1 MIKKKFSI
9 RLQKI
14 VTSYFKGQFDSS
26 FSALKKLSEESQ
38 DFISGEDSR
47 ALRQVMSVFYLGQL
61 LDLPS
66 LHGILLAHDIPLTTH
81 QVKYKR
87 LCNKLTNNK
96 LRTIFESIFADVLRK
111 KLIELSIKSD
121 ATWSRMEVTAVL
133 DDSVFRQWLDLVFGD
148 DDYYKS
154 WFSGQIGRT
163 AQGYKVLTFGV
174 VIEGV
179 FYPLFLDFVKIGVK
193 IGTKNDAQ
201 HIPTAVRAV
210 EKWGKFIAEIEK
222 EGTKIRK
229 IPLSCDNGYS
239 SSLLETACSDNN
251 LDYISV
257 PKKNNLISFYEPQK
271 HDTFEMSIAQF
282 IETEFLPQE
291 DRHNLE
297 QKDEQKDEKDEKEPF
312 VIRKR
317 AFYKVMGMV
326 VTFLFFRLNGSKK
339 VAVIYCPNENMTA
352 KTLRR
357 RWFQR
362 TQIEQF
368 FRMLKHTLNIQ
379 AAKTTN
385 KDEFEIKLF
394 RFSFIALHAQLFTR
408 FVRKKIPDYKRF
420 GFEQIRRCILF
431 KLKNIDILDKL
442 MKYLFH
448 PKAYLND

>member
-1 MIKKKFSI
+1 
-9 RLQKI
+9 
-14 VTSYFKGQFDSS
+14 
-26 FSALKKLSEESQ
+26 
-38 DFISGEDSR
+38 
-47 ALRQVMSVFYLGQL
+47 MSVFYLGQL

-66 LHGILLAHDIPLTTH
+66 LHAILLAHDIPLTTH
-81 QVKYKR
+81 QVKYKL

-111 KLIELSIKSD
+111 KLIELSGKSD

-148 DDYYKS
+148 DDSYKS

-179 FYPLFLDFVKIGVK
+179 FYPLFLDFVKIGA
-193 IGTKNDAQ
+193 KNAAQ

-210 EKWGKFIAEIEK
+210 EKWGKFIAEIKK
-222 EGTKIRK
+222 EGTEIRK
-229 IPLSCDNGYS
+229 IPLSCDSGYS
-239 SSLLETACSDNN
+239 SSLLEKACSGNN

-257 PKKNNLISFYEPQK
+257 PKKNNLISFYEPNK
-271 HDTFEMSIAQF
+271 HDIFEMSIAQF

-291 DRHNLE
+291 QRHNLE
-297 QKDEQKDEKDEKEPF
+297 QKDKEKDEKDEKEPF

-317 AFYKVMGMV
+317 AFYKAMGMV
-326 VTFLFFRLNGSKK
+326 VTFLFFRLNKSKK
-339 VAVIYCPNENMTA
+339 VSVIYCPDKNITA

-408 FVRKKIPDYKRF
+408 FVRKKIPAYKRF

-431 KLKNIDILDKL
+431 KLKKIDILDKL
-442 MKYLFH
+442 LKYLFQQ
-448 PKAYLND
+448 KAYLND